1 MALIKCKECGHE
13 ISDEAFTCPNCGKP
27 QRDKTPSVSFSG
39 QAFVYFVSLFLPPF
53 GLWYVWK
60 YLKQK
65 DQKSRRIGY
74 VALIL
79 TIASLAIT
87 IWLTQKTIDSLNQS
101 LNSFDILNNY

>member
-13 ISDEAFTCPNCGKP
+13 ISDEALTCPNCGKP
-27 QRDKTPSVSFSG
+27 QKDKPSEVSISK
-39 QAFVYFVSLFLPPF
+39 QTYVYFVSLFLPPF

-65 DQKSRRIGY
+65 DQKSKKIGWG
-74 VALIL
+74 ALIL
-79 TIASLAIT
+79 TVVSLAIT